1 MNRSIQPQNL
11 PEAVVWYY
19 LLGTYVVY
27 YLGAQYVV
35 TPLLGLFLVGYLS
48 KQWWQAASSEPPIT
62 ISSSAWVWVVAMVTV
77 EVALIIGHLD
87 FELGLVQIVKSSVN
101 WWLRTWA
108 LFALFPLA
116 GHLNIRP
123 PLIYRAVCILCL
135 QSLIVIGIG
144 CLASLV
150 NAPEIEFLSP
160 LERFFRG
167 TADHYHVKLFHGVIN
182 ERLQLF
188 TPWPTGIGMLGNIF
202 FWFACREPEP
212 KWRWL
217 GLIGSLVMIF
227 ASMSR
232 SAIVCLPFVA
242 IVVFLLTKV
251 LSPWLYFIA
260 GFGTFLLSLI
270 LPTLMQFLEILK
282 EQFQN
287 FRGED
292 SAASSRVRDA
302 LERMALERWR
312 NEAPIWGH
320 GMLELRGPAVVAHM
334 PIGSHHTW
342 LGVLFTHGLVG
353 GVALAIAFIWSFLH
367 LWFKAQS
374 SDLARVGLS
383 IILVLLVSSF
393 TDNIDSLAYVYWSP
407 LLVLGSAF
415 KESVSPQHLQRTNRF
430 FINSQGY

>member
-1 MNRSIQPQNL
+1 MNRIRPQNL
-11 PEAVVWYY
+11 PEALVWYY

-27 YLGAQYVV
+27 YLGAQYIF
-35 TPLLGLFLVGYLS
+35 TPLLGLFLVGYLV
-48 KQWWQAASSEPPIT
+48 KQWWQQASSEPRIV
-62 ISSSAWVWVVAMVTV
+62 ISSSGWVWIVAMVTI
-77 EVALIIGHLD
+77 EVALIVGHLD

-123 PLIYRAVCILCL
+123 SLIYRGVCILCL
-135 QSLIVIGIG
+135 QSLILIGIG

-150 NAPEIEFLSP
+150 NASSIDFISP

-167 TADHYHVKLFHGVIN
+167 TADHYYVRVFHSVIG

-188 TPWPTGIGMLGNIF
+188 TPWPTGIGMVGNIF
-202 FWFACREPEP
+202 FWFACREQKQ

-217 GLIGSLVMIF
+217 GIAGSLVMIV
-227 ASMSR
+227 ASLSR
-232 SAIVCLPFVA
+232 SAIVCLPFVF
-242 IVVFLLTKV
+242 IVVSMLTNV
-251 LSPWLYFIA
+251 FSPWLYYGV
-260 GFGTFLLSLI
+260 GFGTFLVSLSWSTLI
-270 LPTLMQFLEILK
+270 RVLEILK

-287 FRGED
+287 FRGKD

-302 LERMALERWR
+302 LERMALERWW

-334 PIGSHHTW
+334 PVGSHHTW
-342 LGVLFTHGLVG
+342 LGILFTHGLVG

-374 SDLARVGLS
+374 SDLAKVGLC
-383 IILVLLVSSF
+383 IVLILLVSSL

-407 LLVLGSAF
+407 LLILGAAF
-415 KESVSPQHLQRTNRF
+415 KQTAALQQAKSMNHGL
-430 FINSQGY
+430 INTQSY